1 MPMEAMGVWQYKP
14 DEAEAAIKLAL
25 DVGFTH
31 IDTANDYFNEQGG
44 A

>member
-1 MPMEAMGVWQYKP
+1 MPMEAMGVWQYKA

-44 A
+44 E